1 MKSPK
6 KKDMSFF
13 QAVKY
18 FQLEPYG
25 DADKDNVPNMF
36 DCRPFDPDK
45 HFLKFSDLKQK
56 LGTFNFGKQKP
67 IAETRTPLS
76 RSPEKSEY
84 KLPKQV
90 YLYVKS
96 EGKWI
101 KVGQFDK
108 GSALLRQSVE
118 QLYKKGVIE
127 KHVVTGSPNDERKLN
142 RGEKLQKVISGT
154 VREARKAKKHFVETA
169 PKAMKSYQQRIGL
182 GETAGEAKAELR
194 SRISEGLEIKSP
206 REKIPIRAAPE
217 MEMEEPEPMEMEE
230 IPIQE
235 GGIEIDSNSDIAREI
250 QAPRKG
256 MPPYS
261 KGWAGSI
268 GGSRPY
274 RPVPYKP
281 TGKIWKPERIHNPN
295 PKIPTAS
302 FNMWRPPEQRHDL
315 NPKMP
320 VTTFKFM
327 R

>member
-25 DADKDNVPNMF
+25 DADKDGVHNMF

-56 LGTFNFGKQKP
+56 LGTFQFGKQKP
-67 IAETRTPLS
+67 NQTVQTTLPLG
-76 RSPEKSEY
+76 R
-84 KLPKQV
+84 QV
-90 YLYVKS
+90 YLYIKS
-96 EGKWI
+96 NGKWR
-101 KVGQFDK
+101 KVKRGTHDEIEILIQ
-108 GSALLRQSVE
+108 E
-118 QLYKKGVIE
+118 LYKKGNITD
-127 KHVVTGSPNDERKLN
+127 HTISPQANLEHRLN
-142 RGEKLQKVISGT
+142 IGEKVVKPV
-154 VREARKAKKHFVETA
+154 VREAKRAKKHFVETA
-169 PKAMKSYQQRIGL
+169 PKAMKAYQQRIGL
-182 GETAGEAKAELR
+182 GETVGEAKAELR
-194 SRISEGLEIKSP
+194 SRISEGLEIGPRTP
-206 REKIPIRAAPE
+206 REKISMRESPE
-217 MEMEEPEPMEMEE
+217 MEVEEPEPMEMAMEEPEPMEMKE

-235 GGIEIDSNSDIAREI
+235 REIEIDSNRGMSRET

-281 TGKIWKPERIHNPN
+281 TGKIWKPERVHNPN
-295 PKIPTAS
+295 PKIPIAS
-302 FNMWRPPEQRHDL
+302 FNMWKPPEQKHDL
-315 NPKMP
+315 NPQMP